1 MEKSVIPRALHVTS
15 MALGASV
22 EGLAAGGVI
31 VVAIAAVALAG
42 RGKMLK
48 CPDCGT
54 VFAAPAIDVKRSG
67 MGWTL
72 PYMGK
77 VKCPKCGE
85 SRSRRDYQ
93 KAPPASQT
101 TT

>member
-1 MEKSVIPRALHVTS
+1 V
-15 MALGASV
+15 ALG
-22 EGLAAGGVI
+22 LALTAGVPLGI
-31 VVAIAAVALAG
+31 VVVAVVLVGLAG

-54 VFAAPAIDVKRSG
+54 VFAAPSVDAKRSG

-72 PYMGK
+72 PYMGS

-93 KAPPASQT
+93 KAPPQPQAPT
-101 TT
+101 

>member
-1 MEKSVIPRALHVTS
+1 
-15 MALGASV
+15 MAI
-22 EGLAAGGVI
+22 GLALTAVVPIGIVI
-31 VVAIAAVALAG
+31 VAAVVVALAG
-42 RGKMLK
+42 RGKQLK
-48 CPDCGT
+48 SPDCGT
-54 VFAAPAIDVKRSG
+54 VFAAPAMDVKRSG
-67 MGWTL
+67 GGWTF
-72 PYMGK
+72 PYLGK